1 MVFPTFLLS
10 LSLSLLLLLTA
21 CFLLFLFL
29 FFFSFF
35 GVQHSFPEI
44 VTVSIIYSL
53 RRRK

>member
-10 LSLSLLLLLTA
+10 LSFSLLLLLLTA

-29 FFFSFF
+29 FFSFF